1 MLVPASRRNELYGGN
16 AEQNRS
22 EPSTGALRKFVEAG
36 RVRSPEEKHFD
47 RSRANPHVLI
57 LMANYDLIVIG
68 GGPAGYVGAI
78 RAAQL
83 GKKIAVIEKERA
95 GGTCLNWGCIP
106 TKSLLRNA
114 ELYHLMSHRAADFGF
129 TFDKLSFDW
138 DKIMGRSRSVANKL
152 AGGIEFLFKK
162 NKIDYIRAEASIE
175 KAGTVTAK
183 AADGKIETHT
193 APKILVATGV
203 TTRPLPGLPFNGKTV
218 IGSREALVIPA
229 QPKSIVI
236 IGAGAIGIEF
246 AYFFNAFGSN
256 VTVVEMM
263 PNILPVEDTEVSVAL
278 EKSLA
283 KQGIKFLTNTKT
295 TKTEATDT
303 GVKISVEG
311 KESQTL
317 EADVA
322 LVAIGVQP
330 LLPGGAKIELTDR
343 GYIKVSDTYET
354 SIPGVFAAGDIIGP
368 PWLAHVASYEA
379 IQAIDGMFG
388 KHKPK
393 KVSTFPG
400 CTYCQ
405 PQVASVGLTE
415 RAAKEKGLKFR
426 VGKFPFQASG
436 KALAVGE
443 GEGFVKL
450 IIGEPHGEILGAH
463 IIGAEA
469 TELIAELGLAITLE
483 ATHEEIE
490 ATIHAH
496 PTLSE
501 AVHEAVGQAYGQA
514 IHI

>member
-1 MLVPASRRNELYGGN
+1 M
-16 AEQNRS
+16 
-22 EPSTGALRKFVEAG
+22 
-36 RVRSPEEKHFD
+36 
-47 RSRANPHVLI
+47 

-83 GKKIAVIEKERA
+83 GKKVAVVEKERA

-129 TFDKLSFDW
+129 SFDKLSFDW
-138 DKIMGRSRSVANKL
+138 DKIIGRSRSVANKL

-162 NKIDYIRAEASIE
+162 NKIDYIRGEAAIE
-175 KAGTVTAK
+175 KAGTVSVK
-183 AADGKIETHT
+183 AADGKTETHT

-203 TTRPLPGLPFNGKTV
+203 VTRPLPGLPFNGKTV
-218 IGSREALVIPA
+218 IGSREALVIPT
-229 QPKSIVI
+229 QPKSIVV

-246 AYFFNAFGSN
+246 AYFFNAFGTK

-283 KQGIKFLTNTKT
+283 KQGIKILTNTKT
-295 TKTEATDT
+295 TKTEATDSS
-303 GVKISVEG
+303 VKITVEG

-343 GYIKVSDTYET
+343 GYIKTSDTYET
-354 SIPGVFAAGDIIGP
+354 NIPGVYAAGDIIGP

-379 IQAIDGMFG
+379 IQAVEGMFG

-415 RAAKEKGLKFR
+415 RAAKEKGLKFK

-443 GEGFVKL
+443 GDGFVKL
-450 IIGEPHGEILGAH
+450 ILGEQHGEVLGAH